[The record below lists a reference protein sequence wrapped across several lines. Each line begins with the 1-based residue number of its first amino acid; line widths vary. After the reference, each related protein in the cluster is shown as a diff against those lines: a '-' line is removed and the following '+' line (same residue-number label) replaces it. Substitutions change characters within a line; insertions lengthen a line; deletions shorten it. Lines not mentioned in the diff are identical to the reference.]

1 MNCTM
6 NGLFPVLSN
15 HNTLGFYICLERERA
30 GARKKTDKETGKRE
44 GERRR
49 KRRNIGKHQNP
60 RTPKA
65 AGELT
70 ACVDEAR

>member
-1 MNCTM
+1 M
-6 NGLFPVLSN
+6 
-15 HNTLGFYICLERERA
+15 ERERA